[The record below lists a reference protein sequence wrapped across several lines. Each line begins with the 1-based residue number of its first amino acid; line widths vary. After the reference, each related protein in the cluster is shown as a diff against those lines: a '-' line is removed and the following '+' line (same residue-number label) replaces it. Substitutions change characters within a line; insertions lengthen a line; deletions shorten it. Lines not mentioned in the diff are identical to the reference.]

1 MAKYLTEN
9 PYYYNT
15 MFQRIFNMFRD
26 YEITVFEKGLS
37 FFDENVNIN
46 QDFVFKE
53 FERRIITK
61 YDTSNDNS
69 LSKYSRQLEGASLEV
84 RHYFASI
91 VWLYHFF
98 IRNESKLRKTKV
110 NEVYYFLNESVSL
123 ALVDKKTPEEG
134 IISYGNLF
142 HSKYYD
148 INFIHFLLK
157 KYLTTNK
164 IQIEIIDELDLIK
177 EMQYHSVENFDEK
190 TTLPSQHLLKYAFN
204 PDYYEPIG
212 AREHKQKI
220 VTYFLGS
227 FDNERLDEDLY
238 LIRNSNNFDKSY
250 YDIIEDLS
258 ALPKKARDNKSLKD
272 AILFALY
279 QLKQPSS
286 ILEITKY
293 INENGLF
300 DYGNEKYIEAITK
313 VEILKHSDNEERV
326 DSKREKL
333 FRKVDKDR
341 FFVIN
346 LIDDALAPDENEFFG
361 ENEGKVK
368 QVTINTYE
376 RSRKN
381 RAKCLKE
388 HGCKCSVCGIDF
400 GIIYG
405 DRGHEFIHVHHIKP
419 LGEIKEEYKIDPKK
433 DLLPLCPNCHS
444 MIHRYKDTLSIDK
457 LKEMISAKYLKIMST
472 IVEEMDA

>member
-9 PYYYNT
+9 PYYYNS
-15 MFQRIFNMFRD
+15 MFQHIFNIFKD
-26 YEITVFEKGLS
+26 YETTVFEYGLS
-37 FFDENVNIN
+37 FFDEDVNIN

-61 YDTSNDNS
+61 YDASDDDS

-98 IRNESKLRKTKV
+98 IRNESKLRKTKIS
-110 NEVYYFLNESVSL
+110 EVYSFLNESVSL
-123 ALVDKKTPEEG
+123 DLVDQKTPEEG

-157 KYLTTNK
+157 KYLTTDK
-164 IQIEIIDELDLIK
+164 TQIEIIDELDLIK
-177 EMQYHSVENFDEK
+177 EMQYHSVESFDEK

-227 FDNERLDEDLY
+227 YDNDRLDKDLY
-238 LIRNSNNFDKSY
+238 LIRQSNNFDKSY
-250 YDIIEDLS
+250 YHIIEDLS
-258 ALPKKARDNKSLKD
+258 ELSKKERNNIDLKD
-272 AILFALY
+272 AILFTLY

-286 ILEITKY
+286 ILEITEY

-300 DYGNEKYIEAITK
+300 DYGKEPYVEAITK

-333 FRKVDKDR
+333 FRKVDEDR

-346 LIDDALAPDENEFFG
+346 LIDDALAPDENEALG
-361 ENEGKVK
+361 ESEGQVK

-381 RAKCLKE
+381 RAACLKV
-388 HGCKCSVCGIDF
+388 HGYACSVCSIDF
-400 GIIYG
+400 GTIYG
-405 DRGHEFIHVHHIKP
+405 SRGHEFIHVHHVKP
-419 LGEIKEEYKIDPKK
+419 LSEIKKEYKIDPKK
-433 DLLPLCPNCHS
+433 DLVPLCPNCHS
-444 MIHRYKDTLSIDK
+444 MIHRYKDTLSVNE
-457 LKEMISAKYLKIMST
+457 LKEMVSRKYLIFL
-472 IVEEMDA
+472 DND